1 VIRTLNFCPSTDG
14 PKEKEMK
21 NRGLSCLLAGLLVL
35 MLALPAFSQGR
46 TPIVVTKYTKTGV
59 NVTADGNLWTTAQ
72 PAMNFGAALVSVRK
86 TGTVTGCTLTT
97 YTGPTAATAT
107 AAVNDANAAI
117 DCHTASVNK
126 IIINLDQYFQM
137 TVSSWAAA
145 GGSVDVY
152 VTLTNGSGWNLNATL
167 SAVTQ
172 STGSGAAGT
181 YWYIRQT
188 DGTNTAPTG
197 DAVARRSYVQGT
209 DGTNSMPAGDT
220 QARAIQ
226 VTPGNGTN
234 ADKQMLDGVGALGAG
249 VKQVATLG
257 TLSAAVASAS
267 MTQVVAV
274 NAGARVLLG
283 VIIETATNAAGIVT
297 VSTGTGTNCGTGTAT
312 KVVFGI
318 GTATSPLPV
327 GYYPVNALVAAGS
340 AICLTTD
347 ASTTSARVLTQ

>member
-1 VIRTLNFCPSTDG
+1 MRRKLCLALFLALVTALPLAAQVKQIVVINKYG
-14 PKEKEMK
+14 
-21 NRGLSCLLAGLLVL
+21 LAGVA
-35 MLALPAFSQGR
+35 M
-46 TPIVVTKYTKTGV
+46 
-59 NVTADGNLWTTAQ
+59 TADGNLWTAAQ
-72 PAMNFGAALVSVRK
+72 PTLNYASALIAVRK
-86 TGTVTGCTLTT
+86 TGSVAVCSLALL
-97 YTGPTAATAT
+97 TGPTAATAT
-107 AAVNDANAAI
+107 AAINDANTTI
-117 DCHTASVNK
+117 DCSAAVNK
-126 IIINLDQYFQM
+126 VVINLDKFLQG
-137 TVSSWAAA
+137 TVSSWS
-145 GGSVDVY
+145 GTGTITIY
-152 VTLTNGSGWNLNATL
+152 VTLTNGTGWNLNATL
-167 SAVTQ
+167 SGVTQ

-181 YWYIRQT
+181 YWYVRHT
-188 DGTNTAPTG
+188 NGTQSLPSMDAAARAGYVTVTNGTQSLPSMDAAARAGYVTVTNGTQNLPSG
-197 DAVARRSYVQGT
+197 DA
-209 DGTNSMPAGDT
+209 
-220 QARAIQ
+220 QARGIS
-226 VTPGNGTN
+226 TIPGNGTN

>member
-1 VIRTLNFCPSTDG
+1 
-14 PKEKEMK
+14 
-21 NRGLSCLLAGLLVL
+21 
-35 MLALPAFSQGR
+35 
-46 TPIVVTKYTKTGV
+46 
-59 NVTADGNLWTTAQ
+59 
-72 PAMNFGAALVSVRK
+72 
-86 TGTVTGCTLTT
+86 
-97 YTGPTAATAT
+97 
-107 AAVNDANAAI
+107 
-117 DCHTASVNK
+117 
-126 IIINLDQYFQM
+126 
-137 TVSSWAAA
+137 
-145 GGSVDVY
+145 
-152 VTLTNGSGWNLNATL
+152 
-167 SAVTQ
+167 
-172 STGSGAAGT
+172 
-181 YWYIRQT
+181 
-188 DGTNTAPTG
+188 
-197 DAVARRSYVQGT
+197 
-209 DGTNSMPAGDT
+209 MPAGDT